1 MSFIKTIR
9 SLLGGHEPADTAAYQ
24 ITVNSDG
31 LLYAALPETYAALES
46 GRKIS
51 VQHTVLKMLLE
62 QGLASQIPNG
72 FLLPRKVVCA
82 QLGEAD
88 ADDAELA
95 SILHIQPRQK
105 LLFRS
110 QVRSITT
117 KTDFAIDLF
126 VSLPGQEE
134 CPVLLHGPYVQ
145 LPGDQQVRLNTGE
158 LVGLEAW
165 QKHQNLSPNERSEI
179 KNLQLIA
186 QLQLAK
192 DSGMDID
199 LRHFERFAVQV
210 PDNIGVHVQH
220 NQDGSLTLRPS
231 IASLSNEQLE
241 SRWGQMT
248 GSDEEGVLRVE
259 NTIVLLDQRKCAAI
273 KEVFRNERIP
283 KEQVKTF
290 IENPS
295 AFLDASLV
303 DLDVGFSTRVTG
315 IGELVFI
322 AFGELDS
329 EKTNWFSDTLVEQPM
344 HSRLAEVIKC
354 QEDLDRFTE
363 QYQAAQTANATVM
376 QFDGHSI
383 DISHDQHIGQQ
394 LTELTESFTDSST
407 TRPSHERNKTKSKTD
422 ANANKKWTLLLET
435 EKERNS
441 HLLKLASTVLDTG
454 SIDWQNSRREPYA
467 HQRQGVEWATSLL
480 HQAVATAQEPVR
492 IQGALLAD
500 DMGLGKTYMS
510 LMAINEYYRLQEEQ
524 NKTLKPI
531 LVVAPLSLLD
541 NWADEVEATFKES
554 PFTDIKILQSGRD
567 LSAFRVA
574 GVQRESV
581 QLSEQTRPDSDE
593 TSLPEI
599 KYALHV
605 GKEAGP
611 KRLDMPKRLVIATYD
626 TLRSYQFSLCKVD
639 WGIVFFDEAQ
649 NIKNPNTLQT
659 RAAKALKADFKML
672 VTGTPVEN
680 SLADFWCLLD
690 TAQPG
695 LLGEWPVFRENW
707 VTPIVKAPEDKK
719 ARVRQEIGEKL
730 RAATGRFM
738 LRRTKEDE
746 LPGLPQKQSFV
757 GTRVDGSTV
766 DIEVLDFLAN
776 SMRGNQ
782 LSRYDDVLSDY
793 QLQRSTEGKGAA
805 LTALAALR
813 NISLHP
819 ALVTKSDLSAPCP
832 VKAKEFIADSAK
844 VTALKHVL
852 DRIQEKSEKVIIFAI
867 NKRFQLMLKQTL
879 DVAYGLNI
887 DIING
892 DTKTVETSQS
902 PESSTR
908 KGMIASF
915 EARPGFNII
924 IMSPIA
930 AGVGLT
936 IIGANHVVHLERH
949 WNPAKEAQATDRVY
963 RIGQTKD
970 VCVYYPFSLHPSKP
984 SFDEHLAI
992 LLNRKQLL
1000 KEAVVTTEAVKEA
1013 EIIRNILGT

>member
-72 FLLPRKVVCA
+72 FSLSKKTVCA
-82 QLGEAD
+82 QLGETD
-88 ADDAELA
+88 ADDTELA

-199 LRHFERFAVQV
+199 LRHFEQFVVQV
-210 PDNIGVHVQH
+210 PENIGVHVQH

-241 SRWGQMT
+241 PRWGQMT
-248 GSDEEGVLRVE
+248 GSEEEGVLRVE

-273 KEVFRNERIP
+273 REVFRNERIP

-322 AFGELDS
+322 TFGELDS
-329 EKTNWFSDTLVEQPM
+329 EKTDWFSDTLVENPM
-344 HSRLAEVIKC
+344 HTQLAEIITC

-363 QYQAAQTANATVM
+363 QYRAAQAANATLM

-383 DISHDQHIGQQ
+383 DISHDQHIEQQ
-394 LTELTESFTDSST
+394 LAELDADFADDSSSSSDRWDTTRTEL
-407 TRPSHERNKTKSKTD
+407 D
-422 ANANKKWTLLLET
+422 ANAKKKWTLLLET

-441 HLLKLASTVLDTG
+441 YLLELASTSLDTAT
-454 SIDWQNSRREPYA
+454 INWQSSLRQPYA
-467 HQRQGVEWATSLL
+467 HQRQGVEWAVSLL
-480 HQAVATAQEPVR
+480 HQAVATSEEPVR

-510 LMAINEYYRLQEEQ
+510 LMAISEYYRLLEEQ

-541 NWADEVEATFKES
+541 NWADEVKATFKKS

-567 LSAFRVA
+567 LNAFRVA

-581 QLSEQTRPDSDE
+581 QLSEQSTPGGDE

-599 KYALHV
+599 KYALQV

-611 KRLDMPKRLVIATYD
+611 NRLDMPKRLVIATYD

-695 LLGEWPVFRENW
+695 LLGDWPVFRENW
-707 VTPIVKAPEDKK
+707 VTPIVKAPDEHKE
-719 ARVRQEIGEKL
+719 RVRQEVGEKL
-730 RAATGRFM
+730 RTATGRFM
-738 LRRTKEDE
+738 LRRTKEEE
-746 LPGLPQKQSFV
+746 LPGLPKKLSFV
-757 GTRVDGSTV
+757 GKLVNGSTG
-766 DIEVLDFLAN
+766 DMEVLDFLAN

-844 VTALKHVL
+844 VTALKRVL

-984 SFDEHLAI
+984 SFDEHLAM